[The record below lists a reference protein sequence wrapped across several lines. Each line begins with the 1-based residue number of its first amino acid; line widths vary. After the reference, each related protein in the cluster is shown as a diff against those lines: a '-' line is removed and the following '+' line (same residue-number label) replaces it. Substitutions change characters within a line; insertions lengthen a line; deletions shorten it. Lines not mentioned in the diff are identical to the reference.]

1 MDEQPFYRVLDEGTT
16 ASGTLIASDDVEICA
31 NVIVSPNV
39 VADEDANVA
48 VADDE
53 SLIENG
59 PTNDV
64 SANDALNVSS
74 NDEAS
79 VSDNVVN
86 GDSYAAGTAGVR
98 ETPRRRSSNN
108 RLANEV
114 PDRLRSAFSTRLEEY
129 IGTHGL

>member
-16 ASGTLIASDDVEICA
+16 ASGALIVSNDVEICA
-31 NVIVSPNV
+31 NVIVLPNV

-59 PTNDV
+59 PPNDV
-64 SANDALNVSS
+64 SANDALNVPF
-74 NDEAS
+74 NDDEAS
-79 VSDNVVN
+79 VSGNVVN
-86 GDSYAAGTAGVR
+86 GDLYAARTAGVR

-114 PDRLRSAFSTRLEEY
+114 PDRLRSAFSTPLEE
-129 IGTHGL
+129 